1 MPTVAPRFLLAIPAS
16 AVFSVVTL
24 VVALVAPTP
33 LPVVVGLVVGVVA
46 AAATVWLLD
55 RGATDAVLGRLGARP
70 LDADDEPR
78 LASLVESVCASHG
91 ITEPRLYVVDSRA
104 PDAAV
109 AGTPG
114 DARLVVTTGALR
126 QLDRL
131 ELEAVVARE
140 LSQFG
145 SGVHAATLLAS
156 ISRLLGPLGVSL
168 RSRLLDDR
176 RFARTDLDGV
186 RMTRYPPALA
196 GVFEKVAAAE
206 VRVPDDPATRHLWLI
221 GPAVAGA
228 DAAGAVQPPLP
239 ERIAT
244 LREL

>member
-1 MPTVAPRFLLAIPAS
+1 MPTVAPRFLLAVPAA
-16 AVFSVVTL
+16 AVFAVVTP
-24 VVALVAPTP
+24 VVALLAPTP
-33 LPVVVGLVVGVVA
+33 LPAVVGLVVGVVA
-46 AAATVWLLD
+46 AAVTVWLLG
-55 RGATDAVLGRLGARP
+55 RRAADAAVKRLGARP
-70 LDADDEPR
+70 LDPDDEPR

-91 ITEPRLYVVDSRA
+91 ISEPRLYVADSRA

-145 SGVHAATLLAS
+145 SGVHAATLLVS
-156 ISRLLGPLGVSL
+156 ISRLLGPLGASL
-168 RSRLLDDR
+168 RSALLDDR
-176 RFARTDLDGV
+176 RLARIDVDGV
-186 RMTRYPPALA
+186 RMTRYPPALV

-221 GPAVAGA
+221 GPDVAGG
-228 DAAGAVQPPLP
+228 DTAGAVQPPLP

>member
-1 MPTVAPRFLLAIPAS
+1 MPTVAPRLLLVIPAT
-16 AVFSVVTL
+16 AVLVVVAV
-24 VVALVAPTP
+24 VVALIAPTP
-33 LPVVVGLVVGVVA
+33 LPVVVGLVVGVLA
-46 AAATVWLLD
+46 AAATMWLLD
-55 RGATDAVLGRLGARP
+55 RTAADAVVERLGARP
-70 LDADDEPR
+70 LAADDEPR
-78 LASLVESVCASHG
+78 LASLVESMCASHG
-91 ITEPRLYVVDSRA
+91 INEPRLYVVDSRA

-109 AGTPG
+109 AGPPG
-114 DARLVVTTGALR
+114 DARLVLTTGALR

-145 SGVHAATLLAS
+145 SGVHAATVLAS
-156 ISRLLGPLGVSL
+156 VSRLLGPLAAPL

-176 RFARTDLDGV
+176 RLARTDIDGV

-196 GVFEKVAAAE
+196 GVFEKAEAAE

-221 GPAVAGA
+221 GPDVAGA
-228 DAAGAVQPPLP
+228 DAAGTVQPSLT